1 VPRDDVYHVL
11 FAPSTASQSSL
22 NDPVERLSAAAG
34 AAVTLARVRV
44 NWILLLAAALL
55 ALPAAGCGGSK
66 NSSSGGGGS
75 KSASCEKDQLSLV
88 KDGQL
93 TVATDNPAFPPWFG
107 GSPKKGSSWKVS
119 DPYSGQGFESAVTYA
134 VAKELGFARE
144 DVKWVVV
151 PFEQSFKPGS
161 KNFDFDVNQVSF
173 TPERANSVDFS
184 DAYYNVNQALV
195 GLEGTQIAAAKSLAD
210 VKKHKLG
217 AQIGTTS
224 YSYIKNTIKP
234 SKQPSVYNTSNDVNS
249 ALKARQIDGIVVDL
263 PTAFYITAV
272 QIPNSKIVGQFPAA
286 GTPEHFGMVLAK
298 GSKLTPCVN
307 KAITALT
314 RDGSLRRIQTE
325 WLSSKA
331 DAPVLK

>member
-1 VPRDDVYHVL
+1 V
-11 FAPSTASQSSL
+11 
-22 NDPVERLSAAAG
+22 RLK
-34 AAVTLARVRV
+34 L
-44 NWILLLAAALL
+44 ILLLATALL
-55 ALPAAGCGGSK
+55 ALAAAGCGGSK
-66 NSSSGGGGS
+66 KSGSGDGGS
-75 KSASCEKDQLSLV
+75 STASCDKDQLALV

-93 TVATDNPAFPPWFG
+93 TVGTDNPAFPPWFG

-134 VAKELGFARE
+134 VAKELGFAKG

-184 DAYYNVNQALV
+184 NSYYNVNQALV
-195 GLEGTQIAAAKSLAD
+195 GLKGTQIASANSLAD
-210 VKKHKLG
+210 VKKYKLG

-224 YSYIKNTIKP
+224 YAYIKNNINP

-249 ALKARQIDGIVVDL
+249 ALKAHQIDGIVVDL

-272 QIPNSKIVGQFPAA
+272 QIPNSTIVGQFPTV

-298 GSKLTPCVN
+298 GSKLTQCVN
-307 KAITALT
+307 KAIRSLT
-314 RDGSLRRIQTE
+314 RDGSLRKIQTE

-331 DAPVLK
+331 NAPVFK

>member
-1 VPRDDVYHVL
+1 V
-11 FAPSTASQSSL
+11 
-22 NDPVERLSAAAG
+22 RLK
-34 AAVTLARVRV
+34 VTFLLVGLAM
-44 NWILLLAAALL
+44 AALV
-55 ALPAAGCGGSK
+55 AAGCGGSK
-66 NSSSGGGGS
+66 TSSSSSGGGAKTAG
-75 KSASCEKDQLSLV
+75 CDKDTLSLV

-107 GSPKKGSSWKVS
+107 GTPKKGSTWKVS

-134 VAKELGFARE
+134 VAKRMGFDRR

-173 TPERANSVDFS
+173 APERARSADFS
-184 DAYYNVNQALV
+184 SSYYNVNQALV
-195 GLEGTQIAAAKSLAD
+195 GLKGSPIASARSIAE
-210 VKKHKLG
+210 VKKYKLG

-224 YSYIKNTIKP
+224 YAYIKNNIEP
-234 SKQPSVYNTSNDVNS
+234 SEQPAVYNTSNDVNS
-249 ALKARQIDGIVVDL
+249 GLKAHQIDGIVVDL

-272 QIPNSKIVGQFPAA
+272 QIPNATIVGQFPTV

-307 KAITALT
+307 KALASLKS
-314 RDGSLRRIQTE
+314 DGTLRKIQTE

-331 DAPVLK
+331 DAPVFK